1 MNTKTK
7 STLVLTGILI
17 LGIIIGAL
25 GSSLFTHRMWND
37 RVSRFRTSEGFTHR
51 ILDRIDPDPDKRE
64 AVKKILIDEHKKLNQ
79 KYEQTRLQIEAYTD
93 SVLLELKPL
102 LTEEQMERATRFLKR
117 TMHHIERPNTRVR
130 RSSSDNKSADK
141 K

>member
-37 RVSRFRTSEGFTHR
+37 RVSRFRTSEGFTQR
-51 ILDRIDPDPDKRE
+51 ILERIDPDPDKRE
-64 AVKKILIDEHKKLNQ
+64 AVKKILIDEHKKLTQ
-79 KYEQTRLQIEAYTD
+79 KYEQTRLQIEVYTD

-102 LTEEQMERATRFLKR
+102 LTEEQMERATRYLKR
-117 TMHHIERPNTRVR
+117 TKHHRERPSTRER
-130 RSSSDNKSADK
+130 QPTKNE
-141 K
+141 